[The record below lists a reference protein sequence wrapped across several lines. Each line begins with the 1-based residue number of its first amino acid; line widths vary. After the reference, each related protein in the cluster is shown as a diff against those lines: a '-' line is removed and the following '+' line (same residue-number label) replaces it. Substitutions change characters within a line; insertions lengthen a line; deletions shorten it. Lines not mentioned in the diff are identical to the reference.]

1 MVWSILKKKL
11 WCIPRG
17 SRGRFRAYA
26 VFHKPQEADSNRRR
40 SRTLEQFSRDN
51 TLVAPSRR
59 RLEVELNGESH
70 RLDSWALRDS
80 CPCSSCIDQSTTQKL
95 FDATAIPVGIQATDL
110 EVNAD
115 GSFSV
120 SWTEDVA
127 GYASHRSY
135 YPPGFLSRRSVKAT
149 EKTIRERH
157 PRVLWERADL
167 ETVEHDLRVKYDDY
181 ITDERTLNNVT
192 RRLLQYGIAFI
203 SNVPSNPDSVGNIGS
218 RIGPLKN
225 TIYGPTWDVRSRA
238 SAKNVADTSSDL
250 GFHMDLLY
258 YRDPPKLQ
266 ILHFLKKSKQGGQSL
281 FSDSFKAV
289 STLVRQNLDPSDPTF
304 KPIIGQQ
311 VATVALITYMQRFH
325 YRNNGHWL
333 EYEHPTISLEG
344 SLKFKE
350 WSKVHERLVDISAF
364 ENALKAVRWSP
375 PFRAPMFRKQSE
387 MITPPLDYWIRGA
400 RLLKK
405 EFERKE
411 AIFETQIEEGTC
423 VIFDNWRVLHGRR
436 AFAGGERW
444 LRGAY
449 IDDDAF
455 RQRVLRLD
463 DSEK

>member
-1 MVWSILKKKL
+1 M
-11 WCIPRG
+11 PRG
-17 SRGRFRAYA
+17 SPGRFRAYG
-26 VFHKPQEADSNRRR
+26 VLHQPYDTGSNQRRPR
-40 SRTLEQFSRDN
+40 ILEQSFRDN
-51 TLVAPSRR
+51 QMVVPSSRR
-59 RLEVELNGESH
+59 RLDVELNGVSH
-70 RLDSWALRDS
+70 RLDSWILRDS

-95 FDATAIPVGIQATDL
+95 FDATAIPVEIQATDL

-135 YPPGFLSRRSVKAT
+135 YPPGFLSRTRKAT
-149 EKTIRERH
+149 ENNIRQRH
-157 PRVLWERADL
+157 PKILWERADL
-167 ETVEHDLRVKYDDY
+167 EAVEHDLTVKYDDY
-181 ITDERTLNNVT
+181 ITDKTTLNHVT
-192 RRLLQYGIAFI
+192 RKLLQYGIAFI

-258 YRDPPKLQ
+258 YKDPPKLQ

-289 STLVRQNLDPSDPTF
+289 STLVRKNLDPSDPTF
-304 KPIIGQQ
+304 KPVTGQQ
-311 VATVALITYMQRFH
+311 VAIVALINYTQPFH
-325 YRNNGHWL
+325 YRNNGYWL
-333 EYEHPTISLEG
+333 KYEHAIISLDG
-344 SLKFKE
+344 SLIFKE
-350 WSKVHERLVDISAF
+350 WPKVYRRGVDISSF

-387 MITPPLDYWIRGA
+387 KDNPPLDYWIKGA
-400 RLLKK
+400 RLLKE

-411 AIFETQIEEGTC
+411 AVFETQIEEGTC
-423 VIFDNWRVLHGRR
+423 VIFDNWRILHGRR
-436 AFAGGERW
+436 AFSGGERW

-449 IDDDAF
+449 IDDETF